1 LEKELTFDV
10 NNLTKQIEKRGDK
23 AGDSIK
29 TRLLDASYRLQF
41 VQEALGPDSPYQT
54 TLREKELKAAA
65 EAAL

>member
-23 AGDSIK
+23 AGDGIK

-41 VQEALGPDSPYQT
+41 VQEALGPDSPYQV